1 MRRRRF
7 VKLMAASAAAVLASS
22 LDRAVAA
29 PKNGTAAKTPSPA
42 KPMTPAIRAEIA
54 AQKKSLEDTLKV
66 IRQYQLPPGSPPA
79 FVFRAE
85 RREVR
90 RGR

>member
-1 MRRRRF
+1 
-7 VKLMAASAAAVLASS
+7 MATSAAAVLTSS

-29 PKNGTAAKTPSPA
+29 PKSGTATKTPLPE

-54 AQKKSLEDTLKV
+54 AQKKSLEETLKV
-66 IRQYQLPPGSPPA
+66 IREYQLPPGSPPA

>member
-7 VKLMAASAAAVLASS
+7 VKLMAASAAAVLTSS

-29 PKNGTAAKTPSPA
+29 PKTGTAAKTAPPEKA
-42 KPMTPAIRAEIA
+42 MTPTIRAEIA

-66 IRQYQLPPGSPPA
+66 IREYQLPPGSPPA

-90 RGR
+90 RAR

>member
-7 VKLMAASAAAVLASS
+7 VKLMAASAAAVFTSS

-29 PKNGTAAKTPSPA
+29 PKNGTKAPPPPLA
-42 KPMTPAIRAEIA
+42 KPMTPAIHAEIA
-54 AQKKSLEDTLKV
+54 AQKKSLADTLKV
-66 IRQYQLPPGSPPA
+66 IREYKLPPGSPPA

-85 RREVR
+85 KRDVR
-90 RGR
+90 RGH